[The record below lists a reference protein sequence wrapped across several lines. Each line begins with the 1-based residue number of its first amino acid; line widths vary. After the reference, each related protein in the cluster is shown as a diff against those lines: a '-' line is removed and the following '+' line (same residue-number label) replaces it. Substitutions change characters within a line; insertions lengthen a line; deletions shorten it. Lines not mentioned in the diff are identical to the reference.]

1 MNVNQLF
8 KNIEERATERYRSFM
23 NGPLVDRVERFARRL
38 VLPGF
43 DGMPLYDV
51 LTFFIKGLSKGAL
64 TLRAAAFT
72 YNSFIAIFPAI
83 IFFFTIIPY
92 IPIPHFQDNLLAL
105 LRDLIPFSVYETV
118 ESTLFDIVKRPR
130 GGLLS
135 LGFVLALYFATNGVN
150 SLIEAFN
157 QTYHSLENRSFV
169 LQRLVSVLLVLI
181 MALMVILA
189 IGLITAGPPLMKML
203 VDLGLLHRDF
213 VYYLLQSSRWLI
225 ILSLFFFGYSF
236 LYYLGPSK
244 RKTFRFISAGSSLA
258 TFLSIALSSGFNYYV
273 NNFSSYNKLYGSIGT
288 LMIVMLWIYFNGL
301 IILIGF
307 ELNASIYHARQQVI
321 ADRSTSISLKDEI
334 E

>member
-1 MNVNQLF
+1 MNLNQLF
-8 KNIEERATERYRSFM
+8 KDIEEKTTQRYRAFM
-23 NGPLVDRVERFARRL
+23 NGPFVERVEKYARKL
-38 VLPGF
+38 ILPGF

-51 LTFFIKGLSKGAL
+51 LVFFIKGLSKGAL
-64 TLRAAAFT
+64 NLRAAAFT
-72 YNSFIAIFPAI
+72 YNSFIAIFPTI

-92 IPIPHFQDNLLAL
+92 IPIPNFQDNLLAL
-105 LRDLIPFSVYETV
+105 LHDLIPLSAYETV

-135 LGFVLALYFATNGVN
+135 LGFVLALFFATNGVN

-181 MALMVILA
+181 LALMVILA

-203 VDLGLLHRDF
+203 VNLGLLHTDF
-213 VYYLLQSSRWLI
+213 VYYLLLGSRWLI
-225 ILSLFFFGYSF
+225 ILALFFFGYSF

-258 TFLSIALSSGFNYYV
+258 TFLSVGLSSGFNFYV

-307 ELNASIYHARQQVI
+307 ELNASIYHARQKVI
-321 ADRSTSISLKDEI
+321 GDMDVSVPWDEEI